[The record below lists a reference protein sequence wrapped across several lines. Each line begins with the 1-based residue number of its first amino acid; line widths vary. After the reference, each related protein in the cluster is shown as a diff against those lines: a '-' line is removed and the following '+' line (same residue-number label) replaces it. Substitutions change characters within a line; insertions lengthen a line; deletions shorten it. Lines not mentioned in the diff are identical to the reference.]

1 MKKMKLLQ
9 GMILGGFLFLGL
21 FFLPSIGAKAASVT
35 MDGVR
40 YWLIDWDSEAKGHA
54 ELDPDSDL
62 SEVYIRN
69 EVEFLGKSYPVDSFW
84 WDEDDFMVDSD
95 DSFGK
100 GWGQAD
106 LKETNTA
113 HESLRKITFAP
124 GITVQGRA
132 ISFKKLEE
140 VVFEG
145 EVSYMDEVSYFNC
158 PKLKTIVLPSSCG
171 EPVYRSEFG
180 IDIKRCPSVQIVA
193 DESNLYFRVIDND
206 VYSKDGTILYNVTSS
221 AQKYKVK
228 DFVRHIGDYAFNGN
242 NTIRSVTMPNS
253 VQTVGRYAFGEM
265 KKLSSIRLSKS
276 LRKLEEGVF
285 LGSKKLKKLTLPKNI
300 KRFDGD
306 FGWKK
311 NKFEKIVIRTKNIKK
326 GFFYDLSKKC
336 TVYVRNKKVKKQLRK
351 FEFGG
356 KIVVKKKKG

>member
-1 MKKMKLLQ
+1 MKKMKVLQ
-9 GMILGGFLFLGL
+9 GMFLGGCLFLGL
-21 FFLPSIGAKAASVT
+21 FFLPSLDTEAAIVT

-40 YWLIDWDSEAKGHA
+40 YYLLDSETAGAA
-54 ELDPDSDL
+54 ELDENSDL

-69 EVEFLGKSYPVDSFW
+69 EVEFLGETYPVDTFRW
-84 WDEDDFMVDSD
+84 KEEDFMIDSD
-95 DSFGK
+95 DSFGE

-145 EVSYMDEVSYFNC
+145 EVSYSDEVSYFNC
-158 PKLKTIVLPSSCG
+158 PKLKTIVLPSSYG
-171 EPVYRSEFG
+171 DPVYNLEFG
-180 IDIKRCPSVQIVA
+180 IDIKRCPSVRIVA
-193 DESNLYFRVIDND
+193 EESNPLYQVIDND
-206 VYSKDGTILYNVTSS
+206 VYSKDGTTLYNVTGG
-221 AQKYKVK
+221 AQNYKVK

-242 NTIRSVTMPNS
+242 DTIRSVTMSDS

-276 LRKLEEGVF
+276 LRRLEEGVF
-285 LGSKKLKKLTLPKNI
+285 LGSKKLKKLNVPKNI
-300 KRFDGD
+300 KRFDGN
-306 FGWKK
+306 FGWKE
-311 NKFEKIVIRTKNIKK
+311 NKFKKITIRTKNIKK

-356 KIVVKKKKG
+356 KIVVKKNL